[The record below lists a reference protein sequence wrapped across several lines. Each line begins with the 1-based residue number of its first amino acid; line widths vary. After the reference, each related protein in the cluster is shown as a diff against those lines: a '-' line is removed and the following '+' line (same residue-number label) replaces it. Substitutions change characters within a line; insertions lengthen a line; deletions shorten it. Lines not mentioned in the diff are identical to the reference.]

1 MKLPRDP
8 VMLLSVVNT
17 ALRDK
22 YNSFEDLENTEDID
36 GAKVIS
42 SLALI
47 GYEYKKELNQFV

>member
-1 MKLPRDP
+1 
-8 VMLLSVVNT
+8 MLLSVVNT